1 MHNLKEYIIEK
12 LKINKD
18 TKIES
23 LFDNIYRCLCFE
35 QSSSKE
41 KLIKEWI
48 ETNNINEVK
57 IVITKQIA
65 EKIISKKG
73 VKIKGNEDIIIN
85 DRFVIDLG
93 NKLFKDNDNNDCK
106 LLLLD
111 DEAIIVGN
119 SRYLAI
125 NNKTILKNNGPNIL
139 IVELNYY
146 NEISK

>member
-1 MHNLKEYIIEK
+1 MKNFNEYIIEK

-23 LFDNIYRCLCFE
+23 LFNKIYSCLSFE
-35 QSSSKE
+35 QPSPKE

-57 IVITKQIA
+57 IIITKQIA
-65 EKIISKKG
+65 GKIIYKNG
-73 VKIKGNEDIIIN
+73 IKIKGDKVIIIN

-93 NKLFKDNDNNDCK
+93 NKIFNDNKDRK

-111 DEAIIVGN
+111 DEAIITGN

>member
-1 MHNLKEYIIEK
+1 MYNLKEYIIEK

-18 TKIES
+18 TEIES
-23 LFDNIYRCLCFE
+23 LFDKIWHCMKFE
-35 QSSSKE
+35 NPDSKE
-41 KLIKEWI
+41 KVIKEWI
-48 ETNNINEVK
+48 EKNNIDEIK
-57 IVITKQIA
+57 IIITKKVA
-65 EKIISKKG
+65 EKISRNIQKDNS
-73 VKIKGNEDIIIN
+73 IIIN

-93 NKLFKDNDNNDCK
+93 NKLSNENKDRK

-119 SRYLAI
+119 SKYLLI

-146 NEISK
+146 NEVSK

>member
-1 MHNLKEYIIEK
+1 MNNLKEYIIEK

-23 LFDNIYRCLCFE
+23 LFDKICNCLSFD
-35 QSSSKE
+35 QPSSKE

-57 IVITKQIA
+57 IIITKQIA
-65 EKIISKKG
+65 GKIITKNGIKFKG
-73 VKIKGNEDIIIN
+73 DKDIIIN

-93 NKLFKDNDNNDCK
+93 NKIFNDNKDRK

-111 DEAIIVGN
+111 DEAIITGN